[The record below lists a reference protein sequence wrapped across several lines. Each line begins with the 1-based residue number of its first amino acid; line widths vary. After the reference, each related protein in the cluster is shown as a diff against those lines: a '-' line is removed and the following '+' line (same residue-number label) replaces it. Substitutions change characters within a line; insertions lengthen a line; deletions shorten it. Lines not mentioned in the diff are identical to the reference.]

1 MKVLITGGLGFI
13 GCTFAKFLK
22 DKKYNVHILDKKRPT
37 FLQKKEFTCFS
48 FDMSNKE
55 NFSLL
60 DKNYDYIFH
69 FAAQSGGYKS
79 LIDPQEDCMYN
90 CLATVNLVDYCKK
103 TNIKKIILSSSMS
116 VYGNNK
122 LVTEKTKENPI
133 SFYGVSKLASENY
146 IKLLYEHN
154 NIPYTIY
161 RLFATY
167 GAGQDMNNLHQ
178 GIVSIY
184 LKYALDDGKVPITGN
199 KDRVRSLVHVNDV
212 CEAFYLSITND
223 RTDNQTYNVLHEES
237 QTPEKIINEISKI
250 LNKKVSIV
258 EKEGYVG
265 DQTHITGINSKLKS
279 IGWKP
284 KFNLSLGIKHF
295 YDNLENV

>member
-13 GCTFAKFLK
+13 GYTFAKFLK
-22 DKKYNVHILDKKRPT
+22 LKKHDVHILDKKTPT
-37 FLQKKEFTCFS
+37 SSQRNEFTCFS

-55 NFSLL
+55 KFSLL
-60 DKNYDYIFH
+60 GEKYDYIFH

-79 LIDPQEDCMYN
+79 LLDPQEDCLYN
-90 CLATVNLVDYCKK
+90 CLATVNLIDYCKK

-116 VYGNNK
+116 VYGNNEF
-122 LVTEKTKENPI
+122 VTEETKENPI

-146 IKLLYEHN
+146 VKLLYEHN

-167 GAGQDMNNLHQ
+167 GAGQDMDNLHQ

-184 LKYALDDGKVPITGN
+184 LKYALDTGEVPITGK

-212 CEAFYLSITND
+212 CEAFYLSISNEK
-223 RTDNQTYNVLHEES
+223 TDSQTYNVLHEEP
-237 QTPEKIINEISKI
+237 QTPEKIINQISKV
-250 LNKKVSIV
+250 LNKKVSII
-258 EKEGYVG
+258 EKKGYVG
-265 DQTHITGINSKLKS
+265 DQTHITGVNNKLKS
-279 IGWKP
+279 IGWEP
-284 KFNLSLGIKHF
+284 KFNLSLGVKHF
-295 YDNLENV
+295 YDNFENI